1 MSEITVSEHCRLKMC
16 PKPVIYSYPEVL
28 YLCLLKTRTN
38 YRALV
43 IDTGLTT
50 FLTVICS
57 KRDALGLPYSSESIH
72 ELLTKLDKSFYRD
85 MTQLI
90 IALQRGRVLFHIHLA
105 PVGCVLE
112 KGLQGAHGEVIVVE
126 VDLVE
131 LSALT
136 EGR

>member
-1 MSEITVSEHCRLKMC
+1 MC

-50 FLTVICS
+50 FVTAICS

-105 PVGCVLE
+105 PVGCVLQ
-112 KGLQGAHGEVIVVE
+112 KVLQDGHGEVIAVE

-131 LSALT
+131 LRALT

>member
-1 MSEITVSEHCRLKMC
+1 MC

-28 YLCLLKTRTN
+28 YLCLLKTRTK
-38 YRALV
+38 YWALV

-90 IALQRGRVLFHIHLA
+90 IALQRDRVLFHIHLA
-105 PVGCVLE
+105 PVGCVLQKVLRE
-112 KGLQGAHGEVIVVE
+112 GHGEFIVVE
-126 VDLVE
+126 VDIGDLR
-131 LSALT
+131 ALF
-136 EGR
+136 ECR

>member
-1 MSEITVSEHCRLKMC
+1 MC

-28 YLCLLKTRTN
+28 YLCLLKTRTK
-38 YRALV
+38 YRVLV

-57 KRDALGLPYSSESIH
+57 KRDALGQETGPQCIH
-72 ELLTKLDKSFYRD
+72 EVLTKSGKSFYRD
-85 MTQLI
+85 LSKLI
-90 IALQRGRVLFHIHLA
+90 IALQRGRILFHIHLA
-105 PVGCVLE
+105 PVGCVLQ
-112 KGLQGAHGEVIVVE
+112 KVLQGAHGEVIVVE